1 MYNSF
6 FSISL
11 SFLSRNEFI
20 IFADSFMTNT
30 FCSTHCNKKM
40 NVEQYLLEM
49 KKRKNSGSYLLD
61 SYDFIRSIFLANNI
75 ATH

>member
-1 MYNSF
+1 
-6 FSISL
+6 
-11 SFLSRNEFI
+11 
-20 IFADSFMTNT
+20 MTNT